1 MNTVILLG
9 RLTKDVEVRDAGN
22 TKVGRFTLAVNRN
35 FKNAEGKYDADFIKC
50 IVFGKQAEFVEQ
62 YFRKGSQALVTGR
75 IQTGKYTNKDGQ
87 NVYTTDVVISGIDF
101 TESKNNTGNTSA
113 GPTSKSSGPVSA
125 DGFMN
130 IPDGIDESLPFN

>member
-9 RLTKDVEVRDAGN
+9 RLTKDVEIRDAGN

-35 FKNAEGKYDADFIKC
+35 FKNAEGKYDADFINC
-50 IVFGKQAEFVEQ
+50 IAFGKQAEFVEQ
-62 YFRKGSQALVTGR
+62 YFHKGSQALVTGR

-113 GPTSKSSGPVSA
+113 GPTSKSSGPVST
-125 DGFMN
+125 DGFIN